1 MDTRFTGVIP
11 PVVTPFTVQGEI
23 DLESLDRLIDVLIEG
38 GVTGLFSMGSTSE
51 VAYLTDAQRDVVV
64 GRTVERVAGRVP
76 VLVGAIDTTAGRVV
90 EQARRAA
97 ALGADAIVSTCPF
110 YALNSEAEYAAH
122 FRAVA
127 ASVDLPLF
135 AYDVPVRLGGKKLF
149 RDLLVGLGSEGVLA
163 GVKDSSGDDVA
174 FRRLVM
180 ANEDAGHPLAL
191 LTGHELVVDG
201 MLLLG
206 ADGVVPGYGNVEPR
220 AYRDLWD
227 AAVAGDWARARRI
240 QDEIARNFECV
251 FAVTGRSGDATG
263 VGAFKTAMAA
273 LGTIATATMAF
284 PVEPLEPASAQAVLA
299 VLRKN
304 GLL

>member
-1 MDTRFTGVIP
+1 
-11 PVVTPFTVQGEI
+11 
-23 DLESLDRLIDVLIEG
+23 
-38 GVTGLFSMGSTSE
+38 
-51 VAYLTDAQRDVVV
+51 
-64 GRTVERVAGRVP
+64 
-76 VLVGAIDTTAGRVV
+76 
-90 EQARRAA
+90 
-97 ALGADAIVSTCPF
+97 
-110 YALNSEAEYAAH
+110 
-122 FRAVA
+122 
-127 ASVDLPLF
+127 
-135 AYDVPVRLGGKKLF
+135 
-149 RDLLVGLGSEGVLA
+149 
-163 GVKDSSGDDVA
+163 
-174 FRRLVM
+174 M

-284 PVEPLEPASAQAVLA
+284 PVEPLEPANAQAVLA